1 MNSHIIIKYSNQEC
15 GNAFIGDLDNYGE
28 YRIGPHTSSYLSP
41 NVVDSSLGLS
51 DHVHEVVI
59 TLRIINLDLPEPL
72 ARAIITDIL
81 RLLIYIHFNPDSQA
95 MKDLKHS

>member
-1 MNSHIIIKYSNQEC
+1 MWYKGKFCCKVNSHIIIKYSNQEC

-28 YRIGPHTSSYLSP
+28 YEIVPHTSGTSYLSP

-59 TLRIINLDLPEPL
+59 MLRS
-72 ARAIITDIL
+72 T
-81 RLLIYIHFNPDSQA
+81 
-95 MKDLKHS
+95 